1 MFKNYYVLKNGE
13 YYLSNLNY
21 DINNNLN
28 NFEISREFKKIY
40 SDFEKAEDE
49 RKIVYIETGLD
60 LEIKKL
66 REVE

>member
-21 DINNNLN
+21 DINNKLN
-28 NFEISREFKKIY
+28 NFEISKEYKKIY
-40 SDFEKAEDE
+40 SDFEKAEEE